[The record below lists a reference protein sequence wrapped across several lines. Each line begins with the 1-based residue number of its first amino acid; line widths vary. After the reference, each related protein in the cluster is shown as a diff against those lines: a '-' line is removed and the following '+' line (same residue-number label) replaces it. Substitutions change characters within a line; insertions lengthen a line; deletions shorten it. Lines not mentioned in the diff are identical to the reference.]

1 MVIQFDVAWSRLAW
15 SGLDGSRVTWVGLE
29 RSGCVQNGVG
39 GSRVVWGN
47 LGWSRCVWTDLEV
60 LKLWVSL
67 IILSLLFPCA
77 PQPFLGSYGVGDDM

>member
-15 SGLDGSRVTWVGLE
+15 SGL
-29 RSGCVQNGVG
+29 G

-47 LGWSRCVWTDLEV
+47 LGWSGCAWTDLEV

-67 IILSLLFPCA
+67 IILSFLFPWA
-77 PQPFLGSYGVGDDM
+77 PQPFLGSYGVEEGI